1 MKNRIVSN
9 IAASK
14 RARQISA
21 GPFPGGFSWSYSGD
35 APGRVSFADEVI
47 RMRHTGWFCDAHQED
62 KARGV
67 VVRLP
72 RGRFL
77 AGYAAEYRGIYEV
90 SVQVFSTAEDAAHD
104 ADEQARIYAEAEYE
118 YSEVWRE
125 GAILRDVIEEKKND
139 VFELFS
145 ARHNKRVRSD
155 IRETIADIRAFEVE
169 FKDLCT
175 RHGLEY

>member
-1 MKNRIVSN
+1 MKNRILSN
-9 IAASK
+9 VFLNR
-14 RARQISA
+14 RAMQPSA
-21 GPFPGGFSWSYSGD
+21 GPLDGGFWWSEERN
-35 APGRVSFADEVI
+35 APGRVSFADTVVSTH
-47 RMRHTGWFCDAHQED
+47 HTGWFLDSNQDE

-72 RGRFL
+72 HGRFL
-77 AGYAAEYRGIYEV
+77 AGYAAEYRGICEV
-90 SVQVFSTAEDAAHD
+90 SAQVFSTAEDAARD
-104 ADEQARIYAEAEYE
+104 ADEQARIYAEEEFE
-118 YSEVWRE
+118 YSEVWQE

-175 RHGLEY
+175 RHNLSY